1 MHPNGPDTFIG
12 GVARVDIWRP
22 GTAAAEAESA
32 ARLAS
37 G

>member
-12 GVARVDIWRP
+12 GVARVDIWP

-32 ARLAS
+32 ARLAP